1 MWISPRFFKK
11 ESDQIIHLWY
21 SVYSGQIKRNIKGDP
36 GCTKSPGPTVKTPKT
51 NSMFMMLG
59 KHWAN
64 HRTSPP
70 WDSLSHEYSHNTT
83 LSVVVRI
90 KWGNVRPSHKRH
102 PSVHSGRKLVCK
114 MLIFKKKSS
123 HKILA
128 MQTAIIYTQCISVD
142 TEETWEVADVLS
154 LWNYFGQTVYTETT

>member
-1 MWISPRFFKK
+1 MWISPRFLKK
-11 ESDQIIHLWY
+11 ASDQIIHLWY
-21 SVYSGQIKRNIKGDP
+21 IVYSGHIKRNIKGGP
-36 GCTKSPGPTVKTPKT
+36 RCTKSPGPTVKTPKA

-59 KHWAN
+59 KHWTN

-90 KWGNVRPSHKRH
+90 KWDNVGPSHKRH
-102 PSVHSGRKLVCK
+102 SSVHSRRKLVCK
-114 MLIFKKKSS
+114 MLIKKKSS

-142 TEETWEVADVLS
+142 TEETWELLDVLS
-154 LWNYFGQTVYTETT
+154 LWNCLGQTVYTKST